1 MRTYVAVA
9 TLGSFAEAARRLRLS
24 PSAVTRSVADLEDRL
39 GLTLLNRTTR
49 SVKLTD
55 RGRIYLESCRR
66 ILDDLDVAER
76 QVRGEGAAPR
86 GLLTIS
92 APVMFGRLHVLPL
105 VTGLLATF
113 PELDV
118 RLALSDRNAH
128 LVDEG
133 VDVAVRIGVLADSGM
148 VAARLG
154 AVSRVLVASPGYLA
168 RRGSPAMPSDL
179 ASHDIVAFEA
189 IDATNDWR
197 FGDEAVRLA
206 PRLVVN
212 SADAAIAAAEQGA
225 GVTRALSY
233 QVQEAI
239 AAGRLV
245 PVLES
250 FSADRLP
257 VQALYP
263 ARRAASP
270 NVTAFVKVARE
281 RFRDSPLTARGD

>member
-76 QVRGEGAAPR
+76 QVRGEDAAPR

-133 VDVAVRIGVLADSGM
+133 VDVAVRIGVLTDSGM

-197 FGDEAVRLA
+197 FGDEAVRLS

-225 GVTRALSY
+225 GVTRAVSY

-250 FSADRLP
+250 FSVARLP

-270 NVTAFVKVARE
+270 NVAAFVKVARE